1 MIAVSECQ
9 GSLDLVPMDPNMAVK
24 LPATSHIFM
33 GEILPLMD
41 GLLVAKEEGCQMV
54 KEGVAV
60 ARYSSL

>member
-1 MIAVSECQ
+1 MPRLLGFGSNGPEY
-9 GSLDLVPMDPNMAVK
+9 GSLAS
-24 LPATSHIFM
+24 SHIFM